1 MAVLVPMANIAAP
14 ESFHGPGS
22 SLPSEMPRKRQGTQ
36 VPSYSSAPRG
46 SSLASVDDTVAA
58 LLPKMK
64 RMRLRP
70 SLGQLRLQ
78 REVDEV
84 SALPPEVQLL
94 LEPEQLRAT
103 VTIGA
108 LPSSLAPWQ
117 DASPR
122 DAVMHLEV
130 SFPPQYPHKPPKV
143 MQVAPESFLPCWRY
157 EAGRVV
163 ALARLTEY
171 SWSCSMGVLD
181 IIKDLIQAVHE
192 AHDCESQ
199 PFGGRRLLNASC
211 RDEAQQLPGR
221 MSYTDAPLDVDMD

>member
-1 MAVLVPMANIAAP
+1 MAVLLPMAGIAAP
-14 ESFHGPGS
+14 EPLYGPGGS
-22 SLPSEMPRKRQGTQ
+22 SPSEMPRKRQGPQ
-36 VPSYSSAPRG
+36 VLPYSSAPPRG
-46 SSLASVDDTVAA
+46 SGFSVDDSVAA

-70 SLGQLRLQ
+70 TLGQLRLQ

-108 LPSSLAPWQ
+108 IQRIPWQ
-117 DASPR
+117 DAAPG
-122 DAVMHLEV
+122 DPVMHLEV

-143 MQVAPESFLPCWRY
+143 MQVAPESFLPYWRY

-171 SWSCSMGVLD
+171 TWSCSMGVLD

-192 AHDCESQ
+192 ARDCDSQ
-199 PFGGRRLLNASC
+199 PFGGMRLLNASC
-211 RDEAQQLPGR
+211 REEAQHTPGCF
-221 MSYTDAPLDVDMD
+221 SYTDAHVDVDMD